1 MIIYDG
7 EIYKIQKNKTNI
19 FQLINR
25 YFQITKNSFKY
36 FSNVY
41 SSQVYNNKP
50 LLQFDIRQISN
61 IEILNIDSLELN
73 EKYSDYFC
81 FIIKLINNDDIFAF
95 ATTNKENGENIIK
108 ILNLL
113 RKYYKDKGNFKI

>member
-1 MIIYDG
+1 M
-7 EIYKIQKNKTNI
+7 
-19 FQLINR
+19 INR

-61 IEILNIDSLELN
+61 IEIIDITSLELN

-81 FIIKLINNDDIFAF
+81 FVIYLTNKNDTFAF
-95 ATTNKENGENIIK
+95 ATINKEYGENIIK

-113 RKYYKDKGNFKI
+113 RNYYKDKGNY

>member
-61 IEILNIDSLELN
+61 IEILNIDSLES
-73 EKYSDYFC
+73 K
-81 FIIKLINNDDIFAF
+81 
-95 ATTNKENGENIIK
+95 
-108 ILNLL
+108 
-113 RKYYKDKGNFKI
+113 